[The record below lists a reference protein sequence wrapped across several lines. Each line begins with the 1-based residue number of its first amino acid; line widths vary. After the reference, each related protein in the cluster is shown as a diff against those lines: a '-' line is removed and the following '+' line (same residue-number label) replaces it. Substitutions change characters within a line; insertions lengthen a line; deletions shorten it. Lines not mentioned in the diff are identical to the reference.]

1 MKLLVERFT
10 SDKDATISAIYLD
23 NIFQCFGLEDEYREE
38 KVASETC
45 IPTGSYKV
53 GLRTTGGFHA
63 RYGKKFS
70 DIHQGMLHVQDVPG
84 FEFILIHV
92 GNTDGNIAGCLL
104 VGTGSRAGE
113 GDMPIQSS
121 RVAYKRLYSKVIEA
135 EKKEDLGIEYF
146 DRDRT
151 E

>member
-38 KVASETC
+38 KVASETR
-45 IPTGSYKV
+45 IPAGSYKV

-63 RYGKKFS
+63 RYEKKFS

-84 FEFILIHV
+84 FEYILIHV
-92 GNTDGNIAGCLL
+92 GNTDENTAGCLL
-104 VGTGSRAGE
+104 VGTGARAAE
-113 GDMPIQSS
+113 GDMSIQSS
-121 RVAYKRLYSKVIEA
+121 RVAYKKLYSKVIEA
-135 EKKEDLGIEYF
+135 AKQENLEIKYF

>member
-23 NIFQCFGLEDEYREE
+23 NVFQCFGLEDEYREE
-38 KVASETC
+38 KVASETR
-45 IPTGSYKV
+45 IPAGSYKV

-63 RYGKKFS
+63 RYEKKFS

-84 FEFILIHV
+84 FEYILIHV
-92 GNTDGNIAGCLL
+92 GNTDENTAGCLL
-104 VGTGSRAGE
+104 VGTGARAAE
-113 GDMPIQSS
+113 GDMSIQSS
-121 RVAYKRLYSKVIEA
+121 RVAYKKLYSKVIEA
-135 EKKEDLGIEYF
+135 AKQENLEIKYF